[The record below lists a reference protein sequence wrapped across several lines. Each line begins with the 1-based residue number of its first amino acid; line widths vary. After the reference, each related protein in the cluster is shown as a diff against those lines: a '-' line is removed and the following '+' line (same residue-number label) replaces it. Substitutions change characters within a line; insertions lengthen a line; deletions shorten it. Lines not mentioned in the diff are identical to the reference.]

1 MTWIEELQQF
11 SSNGGQYHKSGFPV
25 GEPYYEIVNQNM
37 LKRKF
42 KPGIKFGLQ

>member
-11 SSNGGQYHKSGFPV
+11 SSNGGQYHKGVGSQW

-42 KPGIKFGLQ
+42 KLV